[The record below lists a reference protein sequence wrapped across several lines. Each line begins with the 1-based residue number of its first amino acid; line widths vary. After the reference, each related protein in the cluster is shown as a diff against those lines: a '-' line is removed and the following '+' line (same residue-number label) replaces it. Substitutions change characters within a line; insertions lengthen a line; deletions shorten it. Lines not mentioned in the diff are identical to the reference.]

1 MKKIVVF
8 ILFIF
13 ILLISL
19 SACEAFSKIFLQE
32 TGDSNLDYLMDHSKE
47 TVIITGIG
55 TNKNVNL
62 IIPEEIDGYKVTGI
76 MDYAFEGCTF
86 QQISLPKTLEYIGK
100 GVFYNCANLVE
111 VNGFEKTQVSKI
123 SDETF
128 KNCSNLEIINI
139 SNTVTSIGEYAFAS
153 CWYLNI
159 DKLPESLTSIGEHAF
174 DQCYSIETIE
184 IPSSVE
190 RIEEFAFFGCI
201 NLRGITFN
209 DGLKYI
215 GYRAFCQCT
224 ALSSITIPGTVN
236 VVEVE
241 AFYLCSSLSEI
252 DIKNG
257 VKRIKYAAFAGS
269 NVDEVYVPQSVDFLG
284 PQAFYSLSLQ
294 SINLDEGN
302 STYYSQDGAVYT
314 KNDNSIVAYPS
325 GKSDLVFTVPEE
337 TTKIDTLVFASSNLE
352 TLNIPKSVRMLCHRI
367 IMLSPSLKFINY
379 DGTVEE
385 WESIEKSDDWDME
398 SADYTIYCT
407 DGQIAKDGT
416 VTYK

>member
-55 TNKNVNL
+55 TNNKTSI
-62 IIPEEIDGYKVTGI
+62 IIPEEIEGYKVIGI
-76 MDYAFEGCTF
+76 TDYAFEDCTF

-100 GVFYNCANLVE
+100 GAFYNCSELIE
-111 VNGFEKTQVSKI
+111 VNGFDKTQVTKI
-123 SDETF
+123 SDEAF
-128 KNCSNLEIINI
+128 YNCTCLTYI
-139 SNTVTSIGEYAFAS
+139 SMPSTITSIGKYAFAS

-159 DKLPESLTSIGEHAF
+159 YKLPESLTSIDQHAF

-184 IPSSVE
+184 IPLSVE

-201 NLRGITFN
+201 NLRDITFN

-236 VVEVE
+236 VV
-241 AFYLCSSLSEI
+241 
-252 DIKNG
+252 K
-257 VKRIKYAAFAGS
+257 AFA
-269 NVDEVYVPQSVDFLG
+269 NYVDIDQMGYIIADETCKTKTEGLYVAGDCR
-284 PQAFYSLSLQ
+284 
-294 SINLDEGN
+294 
-302 STYYSQDGAVYT
+302 T
-314 KNDNSIVAYPS
+314 KNVRQVVTAVADGGIAATNASLY
-325 GKSDLVFTVPEE
+325 
-337 TTKIDTLVFASSNLE
+337 IDS
-352 TLNIPKSVRMLCHRI
+352 
-367 IMLSPSLKFINY
+367 
-379 DGTVEE
+379 
-385 WESIEKSDDWDME
+385 WED
-398 SADYTIYCT
+398 
-407 DGQIAKDGT
+407 
-416 VTYK
+416 